1 MVGPLHRRGGLKET
15 PGAIRSQPV
24 PLVSVLFLLAWMLL
38 TVGCV
43 LFASAFASPNRG
55 GFSFREP
62 NPRQRNIGCLTGL
75 LAIALGVIAVIV
87 AIR

>member
-1 MVGPLHRRGGLKET
+1 MAVRPSAELRFDH
-15 PGAIRSQPV
+15 PIRSQPV
-24 PLVSVLFLLAWMLL
+24 PLVSALFLVAWMLL

-55 GFSFREP
+55 GFSLRDP
-62 NPRQRNIGCLTGL
+62 NPRQRNIGCLTGVV
-75 LAIALGVIAVIV
+75 AITFGVIAVIV